1 MKLSLNPPGLR
12 RRTRAAVTLIECL
25 VYIGVLATL
34 LGVST
39 SAFYRCYEHMRFLRR
54 NADDITRVL
63 HLGELWRNDVRQ
75 AVQPPALD
83 ATGQILHIQHKDG
96 AVAYHFTDN
105 QVLRRTSATAPWS
118 SVLTNL
124 NQSQIRLEQQ
134 NGVAAWRWELELKPL
149 RKPARVPPLFTFTAV
164 PESPTAP

>member
-1 MKLSLNPPGLR
+1 MKPSLNPSVR
-12 RRTRAAVTLIECL
+12 RRSRGATLIECL

-39 SAFYRCYEHMRFLRR
+39 SALYRCYDHMRALRR
-54 NADDITRVL
+54 NADDITRAL
-63 HLGELWRNDVRQ
+63 HLGELWRNDIRHAVR
-75 AVQPPALD
+75 PPALD
-83 ATGQILHIQHKDG
+83 ATTQILSLEHQDG
-96 AVAYHFTDN
+96 VVYYRFTET
-105 QVLRRTSATAPWS
+105 QVLRRTGPTAPWS

-124 NQSQIRLEQQ
+124 NQSQFRLEQQ

-164 PESPTAP
+164 PESSTTP